1 MLDALLCLVAMM
13 SLRVVHAGSGYQY
26 LLRSVATNDADPQG
40 RRLHDYYAA
49 KGTPQGRWIGAGIA
63 GLNSTTVVVG
73 AEVSE
78 DQMSA
83 LYGEG
88 LHPDTDQMTAAG
100 ARLKECQLGRAYP
113 IYTNGNKVL
122 QAIATA
128 EKEFRRIMDRR
139 PTEQERSDIV
149 LSVASPMYEKIHEK
163 PPENGKQVVAW
174 VTELQKDARQ
184 AVAGYDLT
192 FSPVKSVSVLWG
204 LADKD
209 TSKMIAK
216 LHHDA
221 VAETL
226 AWAEQTC
233 LFGRKGSQGI
243 KQLPAQGLVASEFTH
258 FETRGGDPDLHS
270 HVLVANRVQM
280 DDGSWVTIDGRPMF
294 EYKQT
299 LSARYNAIL
308 QHKLQHEIGVVFTPR
323 MRAADKP
330 AVWEVDG
337 VSDEVIDMFSS
348 RRQMAKPVHDR
359 MVSEWVTKHG
369 RQPTRQELY
378 EIWQA
383 AILETRDAKK
393 PAESL
398 DSLRQQ
404 WAEIVE
410 QRSSDQDQ
418 EALAKLCEK
427 TAETVAEDA
436 HDSETETEQNSVEET
451 SHTKDTDENEV
462 VLFDFEQHHDDVAS
476 KAIEMVQSRRATFK
490 KSHVDTAVAQE
501 LRGFVF
507 ADDQARDTAHEQM
520 VEHVMESIALCLT
533 PDEVLDLPKALQRWD
548 GKGVDRLFNC
558 EVYTTAEQLR
568 RERKVIEATKDPL
581 ALFVSEREIAAEL
594 KRFERKNGFSLNPG
608 QASMVQHFLTSGT
621 VVSAAVG
628 PAGTGKTTSMAVV
641 AKLWQRQGRNVWGL
655 APSSAAA
662 TVLEADI
669 ETTCKTVDWL
679 TFQWAQLK
687 EQGLSD
693 QEIVSDE
700 HWPIKAGDMLLVD
713 EAGMVSTSRMSMLT
727 DIAYASGAKICMV
740 GDPYQLDAVETGGL
754 FRTIVN
760 HARTPELQEVMRM
773 KVRDA
778 DGKVRL
784 DEEQARA
791 SMDLRVGANIA
802 KAVDVYDQRG
812 WISGGAH
819 QDMLIAVTKAYL
831 DDVDAGK
838 TTLAMASTNADVAM
852 MNEIIQQAMVE
863 RGRVD
868 LSVTTRLA
876 DGLAAGLGDKVCAR
890 QNTFIEQDSGRAT
903 RVYNGQQF
911 VVSEIHESGIVGVD
925 VRSGKKVW
933 LDQDYVENFVQLAYA
948 STLHR
953 AQGATVDT
961 GHALI
966 TPMADRNAAY
976 VAITRGKWAN
986 RMYVVRDQVLDPGAE
1001 DAHMH
1006 HSGDDEARKFR
1017 AIVRRVF
1024 ERDESQ
1030 KSALDTMDV
1039 EVRRYESRE
1048 RVKSLY
1054 IAAVDEMTHEWAE
1067 LTVDELME
1075 TLPLGVINQID
1086 DDGRDALINATT
1098 WAMRRDIDVRSL
1110 WPAVSEDLGGSYS
1123 PGRLIGSRIR
1133 SYVEEQFGTKVP
1145 QGRMVTMPPPYP
1157 GVDVELYQ
1165 WLQQAREVLTTTS
1178 PEDTSE
1184 EELVQKLSAKALA
1197 GRALI
1202 DVVGATPEV
1211 TPRRRDVETDDAAA
1225 QDSAGRSTRA
1235 AHGMSLV
1242 DLVAT
1247 PDGLNSVSETGKTAY
1262 QQEEDQHPAEQFDH
1276 DHTHDHE
1283 L

>member
-1 MLDALLCLVAMM
+1 MLTALLCLVAVM

-49 KGTPQGRWIGAGIA
+49 KGTPQGRWIGSGLA
-63 GLNSTTVVVG
+63 GLASEKVVAGNFVT
-73 AEVSE
+73 E

-88 LHPDTDQMTAAG
+88 LHPDTDEMVAAG
-100 ARLKECQLGRAYP
+100 RGLKDCQLGRAYP
-113 IYTNGNKVL
+113 IYTNGNEVL
-122 QAIATA
+122 KAIATA

-149 LSVASPMYEKIHEK
+149 LSVASPQFAKFHDGAQ
-163 PPENGKQVVAW
+163 PENGKQVIAW

-216 LHHDA
+216 LHHEA

-233 LFGRKGSQGI
+233 LFSRRGSQGI
-243 KQLPAQGLVASEFTH
+243 AQLPALGMVASEFTH

-270 HVLVANRVQM
+270 HVLVANRVQTK
-280 DDGSWVTIDGRPMF
+280 DGSWVTIDGRPLF

-299 LSARYNAIL
+299 LSGRYNAIL
-308 QHKLQHEIGVVFTPR
+308 QHKLQHEMGVMFTPR

-330 AVWEVDG
+330 AVWEVEG
-337 VSDEVIDMFSS
+337 VSDEVIEMFSS

-359 MVSEWVTKHG
+359 MVAEWVQKHG
-369 RQPTRQELY
+369 TQPTRQQLY

-398 DSLRQQ
+398 DSLRAQ
-404 WAEIVE
+404 WAEVVG
-410 QRSSDQDQ
+410 QRSSEEDQA
-418 EALAKLCEK
+418 ALEKLCENTARTAAK
-427 TAETVAEDA
+427 TEQEDDATAGAEGEKVAEDKA
-436 HDSETETEQNSVEET
+436 I
-451 SHTKDTDENEV
+451 
-462 VLFDFEQHHDDVAS
+462 LFDFEQHHEAVA
-476 KAIEMVQSRRATFK
+476 AQAMEMVQSRRATFK
-490 KSHVDTAVAQE
+490 RSHVDTAIAQE

-533 PDEVLDLPKALQRWD
+533 PDELLDLPKALQRWD

-641 AKLWQRQGRNVWGL
+641 ARLWQRQGRNVWGL

-693 QEIVSDE
+693 QEIVSGE

-713 EAGMVSTSRMSMLT
+713 EAGMVSTSRMAMLT

-760 HARTPELQEVMRM
+760 QARTPELQEVMRM
-773 KVRDA
+773 KVRDH
-778 DGKVRL
+778 DGTVRL
-784 DEEQARA
+784 DDEQAQA
-791 SMDLRVGANIA
+791 SMDLRVGKNIDEA
-802 KAVDVYDQRG
+802 IRVYESRN
-812 WISGGAH
+812 WITGGAH
-819 QDMLIAVTKAYL
+819 QDMLIAVTEAYL
-831 DDVDAGK
+831 NDVDAGK
-838 TTLAMASTNADVAM
+838 TTLAMASTNTDVTA

-863 RGRVD
+863 RGKVD
-868 LSVTTRLA
+868 LSTTIMLA
-876 DGLAAGLGDKVCAR
+876 DGLSAGVGDKVCAR
-890 QNTFIEQDSGRAT
+890 QNMFIEQDSGRAV

-911 VVSEIHESGIVGVD
+911 VISEIHGSGIVGVD

-933 LDQDYVENFVQLAYA
+933 LDQDYISQHAQLAYA
-948 STLHR
+948 ATLHR

-986 RMYVVRDQVLDPGAE
+986 KMYVVRDQVLDQCAE
-1001 DAHMH
+1001 DSHMH
-1006 HSGDDEARKFR
+1006 HSGDDEARELHD
-1017 AIVRRVF
+1017 IVRRVF
-1024 ERDESQ
+1024 VRDESQ
-1030 KSALDTMDV
+1030 KSALDTMD
-1039 EVRRYESRE
+1039 EETRRYENRD
-1048 RVKSLY
+1048 RVKNLY
-1054 IAAVDEMTHEWAE
+1054 VAAVDEMTHEWAE
-1067 LTVDELME
+1067 KTVDELME

-1098 WAMRRDIDVRSL
+1098 WAMRRDINVRSL
-1110 WPAVSEDLGGSYS
+1110 WPAVSDDLGGSYS

-1202 DVVGATPEV
+1202 DLVATPEV

-1225 QDSAGRSTRA
+1225 HTQGPGVRSTRA

-1247 PDGLNSVSETGKTAY
+1247 PSDGLNSVSKTGKNAVQQ